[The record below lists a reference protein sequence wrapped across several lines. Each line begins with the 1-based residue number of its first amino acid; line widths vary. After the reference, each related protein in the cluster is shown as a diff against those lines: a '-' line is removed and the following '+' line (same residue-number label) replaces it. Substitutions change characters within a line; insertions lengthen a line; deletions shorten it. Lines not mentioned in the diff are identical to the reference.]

1 MGCILD
7 KRISPWFAFHWAS
20 LMEEIIEL
28 GDFSIARE
36 ELYEG
41 VSDKDAGGGKRRGQ
55 MFSALD

>member
-1 MGCILD
+1 
-7 KRISPWFAFHWAS
+7 
-20 LMEEIIEL
+20 MEEIIEL